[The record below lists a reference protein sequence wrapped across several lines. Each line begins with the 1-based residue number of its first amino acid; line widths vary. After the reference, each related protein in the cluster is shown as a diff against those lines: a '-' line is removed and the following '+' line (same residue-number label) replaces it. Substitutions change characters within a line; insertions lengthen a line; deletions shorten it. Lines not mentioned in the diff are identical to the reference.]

1 MKKIFLFEFVFKG
14 LCLFIFAPA
23 GSALISQ
30 MLEISGQNVLF
41 NFNMARLLLSMP
53 GIAAVILILLTS
65 SALTYFEFSV
75 IFLMIKEIQ
84 AGSRPLIKGAM
95 EQSML
100 AFMRISG
107 PGIIGYFIYTVL
119 LLPFEGIIFR
129 PSIMPAL
136 HIPNFITGE
145 FSKRWYGPAVL
156 DTAYLLVFIIFLLLL
171 FVLPSMILA
180 RQDFFHACKKSLKT
194 WRHIGVR
201 YLIAIVLF
209 MTVYIIIFIRPGIAP
224 KDFSG
229 LFEENMLKTLCML
242 FFSPKSLLAAALA
255 VFLWALKTILMILFA
270 ILIVSA
276 FIRSER
282 LVFLQQTDRQT
293 VKRDSEAIKNFGSAK
308 SMITKG
314 YVRLCQYLG
323 PIFRQVHIRRSQAI
337 LALSAILAATL
348 LFVYNIAQEPPS
360 SFPLLNIGHRGSDL
374 GVENTLPA
382 VEGAVASGADYVE
395 LDIQLSKD
403 HIPVAIH
410 DGNLSRLAG
419 SRKAVSDLTAAQL
432 KEYTLSQNEK
442 IGVIPTLEEIII
454 AAGQDIG
461 LLIELKAGTPGEK
474 ELLVD
479 QTLALIEKYHIE
491 EQCILMSLDYD
502 IVSMAKNKR
511 TDLNVGYC
519 MFGNLGTPSV
529 SDLIDLNVDFVVIE
543 EAMVNKNF
551 VTTCRRAW
559 LPVYVWTVDDAG
571 RMKQYL
577 EMGVTGLI
585 SDKPYVAKEIIEQFI

>member
-1 MKKIFLFEFVFKG
+1 MKKIFLFELVFKG

-53 GIAAVILILLTS
+53 GIAAVILILLAA
-65 SALTYFEFSV
+65 SALAYFEFSV
-75 IFLMIKEIQ
+75 IFLMVKEIR
-84 AGSRPLIKGAM
+84 AGSRPFIKSAM

-100 AFMRISG
+100 TFMRISG
-107 PGIIGYFIYTVL
+107 PGIIGFFIYTVL
-119 LLPFEGIIFR
+119 LLPFEGIIFK

-171 FVLPSMILA
+171 FVLPAMILKQ
-180 RQDFFHACKKSLKT
+180 QDFFHACQKSLKA

-201 YLIAIVLF
+201 YFIAIALF
-209 MTVYIIIFIRPGIAP
+209 TAAYIIIFIRPGIVP

-255 VFLWALKTILMILFA
+255 VFLWALKTVLMILFA

-276 FIRSER
+276 FIRSEGFVR
-282 LVFLQQTDRQT
+282 LQQADKQP
-293 VKRDSEAIKNFGSAK
+293 VKMEPEAIKNFEAAK
-308 SMITKG
+308 SMVTKG
-314 YVRLCQYLG
+314 YIRVSQYFG
-323 PIFRQVHIRRSQAI
+323 PIFKQVHIRRAQAV

-348 LFVYNIAQEPPS
+348 LFVYNVAQEPPAV
-360 SFPLLNIGHRGSDL
+360 FPILNIGHRGSDL

-410 DGNLSRLAG
+410 DGSLSRLAG
-419 SRKAVSDLTAAQL
+419 SGKAVSSLTAAQL
-432 KEYTLSQNEK
+432 KEYTLSQNGK
-442 IGVIPTLEEIII
+442 SGVIPTLEEIII

-461 LLIELKAGTPGEK
+461 LLIELKAANPGEK

-491 EQCILMSLDYD
+491 KQCILMSLDYD
-502 IVSMAKNKR
+502 MVSMAKSKKS
-511 TDLNVGYC
+511 DLNVGYC

-543 EAMVNKNF
+543 EAMVNKSF

-559 LPVYVWTVDDAG
+559 LPVYVWTVDDTG

-585 SDKPYVAKEIIEQFI
+585 SDKPYAAKEIIEEFI